1 MMNIIEA
8 VKDLAAKEREVRKLE
23 MLIEHVASLQE
34 DELAKVLSALAAA
47 GSVRNAVPRL
57 GSASMPHEAPRETP
71 QQPLSR
77 RVSSSDGSQRFT
89 NKI

>member
-1 MMNIIEA
+1 MNIIEA
-8 VKDLAAKEREVRKLE
+8 VKNLAAKEREVRKLE
-23 MLIEHVASLQE
+23 MLIEHVASLKE

-47 GSVRNAVPRL
+47 VSVRNAVPRL

-71 QQPLSR
+71 QQPLST
-77 RVSSSDGSQRFT
+77 RVSSSDASQRFT